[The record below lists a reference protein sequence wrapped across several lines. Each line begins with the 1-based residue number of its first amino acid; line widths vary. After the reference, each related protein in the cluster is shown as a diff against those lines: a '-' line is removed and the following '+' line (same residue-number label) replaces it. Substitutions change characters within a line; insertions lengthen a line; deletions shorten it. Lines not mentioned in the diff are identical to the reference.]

1 MRNIIWQA
9 GMENCMR
16 TDYVG
21 WAAARGLHLIS
32 RGKGRILLILLLFL
46 SLLSACSQ
54 RGWTAEGRGPKAPD
68 FPADFAWIN
77 TPQPLSFKHQLKGQ
91 VVLLDFW
98 TYGCINCI
106 HMFPVL
112 DRLQKHFANQ
122 PFLIIGVH
130 SAKFVAESRP
140 RNVRAAVM
148 RYKLD
153 HPVIVDENMQ
163 IWNAYGVDSWPTFV
177 LVGAGRHIDGSVA
190 GEVSYHSL
198 KKAISQQLKYDR
210 QHHLLAAHPLV
221 FPMRDEEYSASGLS
235 FPGKV
240 LASARLKRLFIADTD
255 HNRIVEVT
263 LPNHA
268 GVAKLIAIFGNGK
281 SGRRDGPAKECEFN
295 SPQGMALL
303 GDTLYVA
310 DTNNHLIRAINLKT
324 DMVRT
329 VLGTG
334 SEVFDFAGGGKGTQ
348 QGINSPWALAGRGHT
363 LYIAMAGEHQ
373 VWKFNTQT
381 LVARAYAGSGFEGLE
396 NGVGLAAEM
405 AQPSG
410 LALRGHFL
418 YVAEPEASAVAQI
431 DLKSRQVRTVVG
443 HGLFTFGDR
452 DGSLSSALLQHC
464 MGVAAWGRNR
474 LLVADTYNDKL
485 RLINLK
491 SRRVTTFAGIGKA
504 GTGHIG
510 GPVEFAE
517 PGGLSVMG
525 HTIFVADTDNQ
536 RIVILNGKTG
546 HWRQLMISG
555 LHAVAKSAK
564 RSHLAL
570 RLDRM
575 QTVKAEFVSGAK
587 VYLTAHLK
595 VPQGTHLTVGVPIS
609 IRITTPSGKLI
620 FETTTESKGN
630 PAVGFTLPAGLPT
643 GTWLTEV
650 YYDYCTNATMG
661 QCVPATCAWKVEVD
675 QGMGRK
681 IELKLSHASFRGFIP

>member
-1 MRNIIWQA
+1 MRNIICQA
-9 GMENCMR
+9 DLEIVMKPGYAKLAMD
-16 TDYVG
+16 T
-21 WAAARGLHLIS
+21 GLGLIS
-32 RGKGRILLILLLFL
+32 RGKGRITLMVLLLL
-46 SLLSACSQ
+46 SMLTACSQ
-54 RGWTAEGRGPKAPD
+54 RGWTAESRGPKAPN
-68 FPADFAWIN
+68 FPSNFAWIN

-130 SAKFVAESRP
+130 SAKFAAESRP

-177 LVGAGRHIDGSVA
+177 LVGAGGHIDGSVA

-210 QHHLLAAHPLV
+210 KHHLLAAHPLV
-221 FPMRDEEYSASGLS
+221 FPIRDQEYSASGLA

-255 HNRIVEVT
+255 HNRIVETT
-263 LPNHA
+263 LPNRS

-281 SGRRDGPAKECEFN
+281 NGRSNGPAGECEFS

-410 LALRGHFL
+410 LALRGHYL

-431 DLKSRQVRTVVG
+431 NLKSRQVRTVVG
-443 HGLFTFGDR
+443 HGLFTFGDK
-452 DGSLSSALLQHC
+452 DGSLNSALLQHC
-464 MGVAAWGRNR
+464 LGVAAWGKNR

-491 SRRVTTFAGIGKA
+491 SGQITTFAGIGRS

-546 HWRQLMISG
+546 HWRQLMITG
-555 LHAVAKSAK
+555 LHAATNSAK
-564 RSHLAL
+564 PSHLAL
-570 RLDRM
+570 RLKRTP
-575 QTVKAEFVSGAK
+575 TVTAEFGSGTQVS
-587 VYLTAHLK
+587 LTAELM
-595 VPQGTHLTVGVPIS
+595 VPHGTHLTVGVPIS

-630 PAVGFTLPAGLPT
+630 PAIGFTLPAGLPT

-661 QCVPATCAWKVEVD
+661 QCVPATCAWKVEVRR
-675 QGMGRK
+675 GAGRK
-681 IELKLSHASFRGFIP
+681 IELKLSHASFQGLIP

>member
-1 MRNIIWQA
+1 MKMGYAKSVI
-9 GMENCMR
+9 EK
-16 TDYVG
+16 
-21 WAAARGLHLIS
+21 GLGLIS
-32 RGKGRILLILLLFL
+32 RGKGRVTLMVLLLL
-46 SLLSACSQ
+46 SMLTACSQ
-54 RGWTAEGRGPKAPD
+54 RGWTAESRGPKAPN
-68 FPADFAWIN
+68 FPSNFAWIN
-77 TPQPLSFKHQLKGQ
+77 TPEPLSFTHQLKRQ

-112 DRLQKHFANQ
+112 DRLQRHFANQ

-130 SAKFVAESRP
+130 SAKFAAESRP

-148 RYKLD
+148 RYKID

-177 LVGAGRHIDGSVA
+177 LVGAGGHIDGSVA
-190 GEVSYHSL
+190 GEVNYRSL

-210 QHHLLAAHPLV
+210 KHHLLARHPLV
-221 FPMRDEEYSASGLS
+221 FPIRDQEYSASGLA

-255 HNRIVEVT
+255 HNRIVET
-263 LPNHA
+263 RLPNQA

-281 SGRRDGPAKECEFN
+281 SGRRNGSAKECEFN

-324 DMVRT
+324 DIVRT
-329 VLGTG
+329 ILGTG

-373 VWKFNTQT
+373 IWKFNTQT

-410 LALRGHFL
+410 LALRGHYL

-431 DLKSRQVRTVVG
+431 NLRSRQVRTIVG
-443 HGLFTFGDR
+443 QGLFTFGDR
-452 DGSLSSALLQHC
+452 DGSLTSALLQHC
-464 MGVAAWGRNR
+464 MGVAAWGRTR

-546 HWRQLMISG
+546 HWRQLVITG
-555 LHAVAKSAK
+555 LRAGTNSAK
-564 RSHLAL
+564 PSHLAL
-570 RLDRM
+570 RLDRIP
-575 QTVKAEFVSGAK
+575 TVNAEFASGAK

-595 VPQGTHLTVGVPIS
+595 IPHGTHLTVGVPIS

-620 FETTTESKGN
+620 FETTAESKGN
-630 PAVGFTLPAGLPT
+630 PVIQFILPAGLPT
-643 GTWLTEV
+643 GAWLTEV

-661 QCVPATCAWKVEVD
+661 QCVPATCAWKVEVEA
-675 QGMGRK
+675 GTGRK